1 VIGDISSVPI
11 QRGVRLG
18 KSNAV
23 LLTVTLNRSDSMSI
37 EIAHKN
43 EARITGE
50 AQTQGISMDAQLER
64 LMSESRA
71 AN

>member
-1 VIGDISSVPI
+1 
-11 QRGVRLG
+11 
-18 KSNAV
+18 
-23 LLTVTLNRSDSMSI
+23 MSI